1 MPPFPSQSAPRSS
14 MMAPTWVCLNRG
26 WSHLICQARADR
38 LRGDCPGC
46 TAKWQWLFYELEP
59 DALWNEPYVV
69 NSSGF
74 IAHSINHHRH
84 FPFLLFVIPI
94 FLVEYA
100 AFFFSRKNSTLC
112 ELIFK
117 TVLKTTYWPEDGDGW
132 EGVMTSS
139 VQITRNHCWESHRES
154 PARKTHRR
162 AWQGFH
168 HCMASPEFTHWL
180 HPVYH

>member
-14 MMAPTWVCLNRG
+14 MMAPTWVSLNRG

-100 AFFFSRKNSTLC
+100 AFAFQGKTALSVNSFSKLRLRQLTGQKMGMDGKGSWPAPCRSHATTAENHTGNLQPGKLTE
-112 ELIFK
+112 ELGKGFI
-117 TVLKTTYWPEDGDGW
+117 TAWLAL
-132 EGVMTSS
+132 SS
-139 VQITRNHCWESHRES
+139 HT
-154 PARKTHRR
+154 
-162 AWQGFH
+162 G
-168 HCMASPEFTHWL
+168 
-180 HPVYH
+180 